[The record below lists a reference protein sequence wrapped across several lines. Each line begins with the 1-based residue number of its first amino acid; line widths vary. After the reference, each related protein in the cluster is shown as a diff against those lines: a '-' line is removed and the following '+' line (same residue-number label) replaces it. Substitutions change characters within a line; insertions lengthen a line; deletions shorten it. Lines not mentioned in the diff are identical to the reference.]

1 MSFRHIVLISLSLL
15 VIGAVDLDGLY
26 AQSTAQD
33 KGIYLIVRGDDI
45 GSSHAADVACI
56 RSYKEG
62 IMTTVELMV
71 PCSWFPEAVKLLNE
85 NPGLDVGIHL
95 VLTSEWEN
103 YKWRP
108 LTWVPSLTD
117 ADGYFYPTI
126 WQRKNMPPG
135 MALRDA
141 NWKIEEIEKE
151 MRAQIEL
158 AKRKVPHV
166 SHLTCHMGCSNWD
179 PKVKK
184 VYTQLAKE
192 YNLDIAPSEYGVQR
206 TAGFGDA
213 KTTKERTK
221 RFIEMLE
228 GLKPGTH
235 LFIDHPAL
243 DTAEMRAIGHSGY
256 YDVAEDRDA
265 VTKVFI
271 SEEVKRAIK
280 KLGIQL
286 ISYADLKKA
295 RTGKEI
301 RFRFGSSEDKADTA
315 SRSRSQPKMEDNLFT
330 SPKQE
335 VTCTIWH
342 LLRYYF
348 ESNIV
353 ADMQGVASGGFQLR
367 YCAGELAVAAFDGL
381 SPKIPAAP
389 GPVQAN
395 LILTFRQSGYRK
407 WFVGNTNTRI
417 DHPAENQLVA
427 LHCPGITVGRS
438 DIGRLKIQICK
449 IYIRGE
455 S

>member
-1 MSFRHIVLISLSLL
+1 MSFRHLVMISLSLL
-15 VIGAVDLDGLY
+15 VISAVNLDGLY

-45 GSSHAADVACI
+45 ASSHAADVACI
-56 RSYKEG
+56 QSYKEG

-71 PCSWFPEAVKLLNE
+71 PCSWFPEAAKLLNE

-135 MALRDA
+135 TALRDA

-166 SHLTCHMGCSNWD
+166 SHLTCHMGCSSWD

-184 VYTQLAKE
+184 VYTKLAKE
-192 YNLDIAPSEYGVQR
+192 YNLNIAPSEYGVQR

-213 KTTKERTK
+213 KTTKERTR

-243 DTAEMRAIGHSGY
+243 DTAEMRAIGHRGY

-271 SEEVKRAIK
+271 SEQVKGAIK
-280 KLGIQL
+280 KLGIRL
-286 ISYADLKKA
+286 ISYADLKKV
-295 RTGKEI
+295 RTGK
-301 RFRFGSSEDKADTA
+301 
-315 SRSRSQPKMEDNLFT
+315 DNLFT

-335 VTCTIWH
+335 VTCSVWHYFGTILKATSLPICRAWPPVVFNSGIVQVSLPLRH
-342 LLRYYF
+342 SAVCPLRYLPRQVLYKRT
-348 ESNIV
+348 SYSPSGSPDIV
-353 ADMQGVASGGFQLR
+353 NGS
-367 YCAGELAVAAFDGL
+367 LATLTRGL
-381 SPKIPAAP
+381 TTQPKISLSLFIAQASQLDAVTSA
-389 GPVQAN
+389 GSKSRLAKSISEAN
-395 LILTFRQSGYRK
+395 LEK
-407 WFVGNTNTRI
+407 
-417 DHPAENQLVA
+417 
-427 LHCPGITVGRS
+427 
-438 DIGRLKIQICK
+438 
-449 IYIRGE
+449 
-455 S
+455 